1 MKSLSIPA
9 CAFAALALAA
19 SSRAGVLVVDAN
31 GAGDYVD
38 LQAAV
43 DAAAEG
49 DTILVR
55 RPPVISTRFEGV
67 VIDGKSLLLQG
78 DMLDPARVGPI
89 VVRNLAPDQ
98 RVELSYLHVNPL
110 GLSDLV
116 GSRRGRPDA
125 RIERGPGVDPPLRRS
140 RRHGRRRCGRR
151 RSARALQ
158 RRDHRHRQPRRGR
171 RGVGRGDGGGR
182 GSRPGTPS
190 CGSTERKSPGEEAAT
205 DTSGPMTRET
215 EETARP

>member
-9 CAFAALALAA
+9 CAFAALILPA

-55 RPPVISTRFEGV
+55 RPPVHSTRFEGI

-98 RVELSYLHVNPL
+98 RVELSYLLVNPL
-110 GLSDLV
+110 VYPISSDPATVGLTIESNGGLV
-116 GSRRGRPDA
+116 WIHRCDVRGGTGVVGGGAALRVRSSAATIVTGSHVEGGRGWEEVNGGRGIETRDAVLWLYETEVTGGKRRRR
-125 RIERGPGVDPPLRRS
+125 RIRLRRRRS
-140 RRHGRRRCGRR
+140 RGRV
-151 RSARALQ
+151 RS
-158 RRDHRHRQPRRGR
+158 
-171 RGVGRGDGGGR
+171 
-182 GSRPGTPS
+182 
-190 CGSTERKSPGEEAAT
+190 
-205 DTSGPMTRET
+205 
-215 EETARP
+215 